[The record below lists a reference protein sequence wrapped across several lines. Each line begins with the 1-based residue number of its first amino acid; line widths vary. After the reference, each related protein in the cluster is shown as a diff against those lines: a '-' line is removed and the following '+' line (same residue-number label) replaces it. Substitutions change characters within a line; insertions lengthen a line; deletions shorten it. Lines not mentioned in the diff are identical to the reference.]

1 MKDRACN
8 TIAEVANLCM
18 VYILCFTAL
27 LLGELLLKRSLGI
40 PCALILA
47 AVLGY
52 CCFLRLKVANF
63 IAYFLLHLVPVGA
76 LIFVPFEMGKIELIM
91 VYALFFFLDIAFWM
105 KRRTGGFAYL
115 SVACVTLN
123 ALAYLYADVKKNSMA
138 MIVFF
143 AGGILFFLL
152 FYVRHFFKH
161 ASLLA
166 KERTQD
172 ERMPYSDML
181 KNGAVIAF
189 PFVLLSVA
197 VMTLVKID
205 ALDRYAFI
213 VYDFVKKIVGFA
225 MRIVLYVIHTL
236 ASLMMPDSDTDQI
249 RVVME
254 ALEEGDS
261 NIVLKILSAIVY
273 FVGLAA
279 VLYVLVRIFI
289 ALIRL
294 IPMSRNLTPQVI
306 EESDMVEIRE
316 RIVKTEEENHEKLDK
331 VRRRYKKTV
340 VKAAKKGYA
349 VNFAHTPR
357 ERAAD
362 MSEKIGSDIHELT
375 AEYETVRYR

>member
-1 MKDRACN
+1 MIHYPRPPVSKGGNYLKDRACN
-8 TIAEVANLCM
+8 AIAEGANLCM
-18 VYILCFTAL
+18 VYILCFNAL

-47 AVLGY
+47 AILGY
-52 CCFLRLKVANF
+52 CFFLRLKVANF

-91 VYALFFFLDIAFWM
+91 VYVLFFFLDIAFWM
-105 KRRTGGFAYL
+105 KRRTGGFVYL
-115 SVACVTLN
+115 PVVCVVLN

-172 ERMPYSDML
+172 ERMPYADML
-181 KNGAVIAF
+181 K
-189 PFVLLSVA
+189 
-197 VMTLVKID
+197 VKID

-213 VYDFVKKIVGFA
+213 VYNFVKKIVGFV

-261 NIVLKILSAIVY
+261 NIVLRILSAIVY

-279 VLYVLVRIFI
+279 VLYVLVRIII
-289 ALIRL
+289 ALIKL
-294 IPMSRNLTPQVI
+294 IPMKRNLTPQVF
-306 EESDMVEIRE
+306 EENERPLERSCDIHKNILVVEIR
-316 RIVKTEEENHEKLDK
+316 ICT
-331 VRRRYKKTV
+331 
-340 VKAAKKGYA
+340 G
-349 VNFAHTPR
+349 PP
-357 ERAAD
+357 
-362 MSEKIGSDIHELT
+362 
-375 AEYETVRYR
+375 